1 MSYPHS
7 SLHKALVGLVVGL
20 LLLNP
25 AVPSL
30 AQSQSLAPTP
40 PVEPFRPGAF
50 VSGRVVVTWQDS
62 AAAAGAAKALAKYN
76 LRVDQDLVGLNAS
89 LVHVAPGDELTIA
102 KQLQGDPLVA
112 SAEPDYLAFADSL
125 YIAAPGVQ
133 PDDAY
138 WARQWA
144 PRRLQTPLAWEVT
157 TGQPAVLVAI
167 IDSGIDLNHPE
178 FAGRIVAGYDYVG
191 SDPVPQDDNG
201 HGTHIAG
208 LIAAAGNNGLGVA
221 GTAWGVRLLIYKAL
235 NSQGTGSASAVAQ
248 AVSAAVNQGA
258 RIITLS
264 LSLSAP
270 STVLQNALQSAY
282 AAGAVIVASSG
293 NQSGA
298 ITFPAAY
305 PEVIAVGATTRSD
318 DWAGYSNYGPEL
330 DVAAPGGVVSDQI
343 LSTGL
348 NGGYTSLY
356 GTSMAAP
363 YVAGVAALMRSV
375 APQLS
380 NSTVAGILRNTAD
393 KVGTF
398 PYVGGRNNYLGYGR
412 VNAAKA
418 IRQALNPQLT
428 LAPAQVTLLAQAGGT
443 LPEALVTIGNPSSQP
458 LSWQLVEISED
469 WLDVDPPWS
478 GTVAYPATAQ
488 LRLRVNSPQP
498 VGVHFATVRL
508 RATGLGGNPVDNLL
522 SVQLNVRTA
531 LFETYLPAVQSGFM
545 APGWVDTSVGSV
557 AVLLSDDGAQGVGLP
572 FTFPFYDKR
581 YTQVWINANGFLS
594 FERPYDGS
602 QFAGNHCVPS
612 AQLPDGAIYA
622 LWDDLDPSSGGQV
635 SYLTTGEGD
644 FVVEWR
650 DVPRHGAAQP
660 NTFQVVLR
668 PDGSVLLQYRAVAEP
683 ASATVGLENWDY
695 TLAWQVACNGSG
707 SPPSS
712 DHAWLFETA
721 LP

>member
-1 MSYPHS
+1 MNRLHLPH
-7 SLHKALVGLVVGL
+7 HKALAGLVVGL
-20 LLLNP
+20 LLFWSTVP
-25 AVPSL
+25 AL
-30 AQSQSLAPTP
+30 ARWQQLAPAA
-40 PVEPFRPGAF
+40 PVEAFRPGAF
-50 VSGRVVVTWQDS
+50 VPGRVVVTWRDP
-62 AAAAGAAKALAKYN
+62 AAAAAKALAKHH
-76 LRVDQDLVGLNAS
+76 LSVAQDLTELNAS
-89 LVHVAPGDELTIA
+89 VIEVPPGDELAIA
-102 KQLQGDPLVA
+102 AQLQADPLVA

-125 YIAAPGVQ
+125 PIAAPGVQ
-133 PDDAY
+133 PDDPY
-138 WARQWA
+138 WGRQWA
-144 PRRLQTPLAWEVT
+144 PRRLQTPLAWELT
-157 TGQPAVLVAI
+157 SGQLGVLVAM

-178 FAGRIVAGYDYVG
+178 FAGRIVAGYDYVN

-208 LIAAAGNNGLGVA
+208 LVAAAGNNGLGVA
-221 GTAWGVRLLIYKAL
+221 GTAWGVRLLVYKAL
-235 NSQGTGSASAVAQ
+235 NSQGTGSATAIAQ
-248 AVSAAVNQGA
+248 AVNDAVNRGA
-258 RIITLS
+258 GIITLS
-264 LSLSAP
+264 LSLSAS

-298 ITFPAAY
+298 VTFPAAY
-305 PEVIAVGATTRSD
+305 PEVIAVGATTHWD
-318 DWAGYSNYGPEL
+318 DWAGYSNYGPPL
-330 DVAAPGGVVSDQI
+330 DVAAPGGVSTDQI

-348 NGGYTSLY
+348 NGSYTSLY

-398 PYVGGRNNYLGYGR
+398 PYSGGRNDYLGYGR

-418 IRQALNPQLT
+418 VRQALSPQLT
-428 LAPAQVTLLAQAGGT
+428 FTPAQVTLLAQAGGP
-443 LPEALVTIGNPSSQP
+443 LPEATVVIGNPSSQP
-458 LSWQLVEISED
+458 LSWQLVEISQD

-478 GTVAYPATAQ
+478 GTVSYPATAP
-488 LRLRVNSPQP
+488 LHLRVNSPQP
-498 VGVHFATVRL
+498 LGLQIASVRL
-508 RATGLGGNPVDNLL
+508 RATSLGGQSVDYLL
-522 SVQLNVRTA
+522 SVRINVSDA
-531 LFETYLPAVQSGFM
+531 LFETYLPVVQSDF
-545 APGWVDTSVGSV
+545 ATSAWVDMSVGSV
-557 AVLLSDDGAQGVGLP
+557 TVLLSDDGAQGVGLP

-581 YTQVWINANGFLS
+581 YNQLWINANGFLS

-602 QFAGNHCVPS
+602 QFAASHCIPN
-612 AQLPDGAIYA
+612 AQLPNGAIYA

-635 SYLTTGEGD
+635 AYMATDEGE

-650 DVPRHGAAQP
+650 DVPRRGAAEP

-668 PDGSVLLQYRAVAEP
+668 PDGSVLLQYRAVAAP

-695 TLAWQVACNGSG
+695 TLAWQEACHGSG
-707 SPPSS
+707 SMPAAGQ
-712 DHAWLFETA
+712 AWLFETA